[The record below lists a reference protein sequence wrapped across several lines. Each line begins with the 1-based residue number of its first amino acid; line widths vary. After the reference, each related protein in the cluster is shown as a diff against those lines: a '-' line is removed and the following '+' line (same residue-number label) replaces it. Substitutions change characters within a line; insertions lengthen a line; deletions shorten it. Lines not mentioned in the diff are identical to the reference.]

1 MRFNAIGMQSVYAAL
16 LSLHYRAKLAH
27 PQLADQTVVRRL
39 SRVTDSGTFPLCG
52 KFHFTMETL
61 IFA

>member
-1 MRFNAIGMQSVYAAL
+1 MQSVYAAL